1 MKRGRILPWRPHE
14 DDYLRQ
20 HYATMPVEAIAFF
33 LRRTKGGVWQ
43 RAGRLGLS
51 KPHSGK
57 FQPGHNHGVAS
68 RFKSGNAPANKGKRT
83 KLRIWERV
91 VALFDDH
98 RELDQADMASLLEVP
113 KGSISGALHQRPEG
127 LMHIDR
133 WVLIGKHYHAI
144 YVAGPG
150 EDAEKPNQRLA
161 QQEIQAQAMKRIA
174 EPDPIPRPIFGLWGM
189 PVSTD
194 YRKAA
199 EAA

>member
-20 HYATMPVEAIAFF
+20 HYATMSADAIAFF
-33 LRRTKGGVWQ
+33 LRRAKGGVWQ
-43 RAGRLGLS
+43 RAVRLGLS
-51 KPHSGK
+51 KPHGGN
-57 FQPGHNHGVAS
+57 FQPGHT
-68 RFKSGNAPANKGKRT
+68 PANKGQRT
-83 KLRIWERV
+83 KLRIWERI
-91 VALFDDH
+91 VALFEH
-98 RELDQADMASLLEVP
+98 HSELTQSDMASILDIP
-113 KGSISGALHQRPEG
+113 IGSISNSLGHRTEG

-133 WVLIGKHYHAI
+133 WQLVDRHYIAI

-161 QQEIQAQAMKRIA
+161 KEFARESVLQRIT